1 METILDI
8 NQIKELLPHRYPFLL
23 VDKIVEMGLGK
34 RIVGIKNVTA
44 NEEFFN
50 GHFPKKPIMPGVLMV
65 EALAQTCGILAL
77 QEESNKGKLALFAGL
92 ESVKFKRMVVPGDVL
107 KLEVNITAQR
117 SRIVKAE
124 GVASVD
130 GEIAVIA
137 NMMFAIA

>member
-1 METILDI
+1 MLDI

-23 VDKIVEMGLGK
+23 VDKIVEMEKGK

-50 GHFPKKPIMPGVLMV
+50 GHFPIKPIMPGVLMV
-65 EALAQTCGILAL
+65 EALAQTCGVLAL

-107 KLEVNITAQR
+107 KLEVNITASR